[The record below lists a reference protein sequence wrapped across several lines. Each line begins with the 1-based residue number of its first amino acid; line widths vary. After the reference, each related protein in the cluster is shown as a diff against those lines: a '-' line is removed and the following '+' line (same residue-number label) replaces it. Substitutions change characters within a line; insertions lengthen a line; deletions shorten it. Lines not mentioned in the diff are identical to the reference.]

1 MPLFSYRVAK
11 GDGTIIQQQAEAE
24 NESLLRGRLE
34 GEGYLVLSISK
45 AIGISL
51 PSFSFKKKV
60 SPRDFLIFN
69 HELIV
74 LLKAGLP
81 IMKVLDILS
90 ERGSQPDFVEAL
102 KGVQRNV
109 RGGSAIADAMSKH
122 PLYFSELYVSSLRAG
137 EKSGNLV
144 EVISRFMEYQK
155 KILEV
160 RKKVFAALA
169 YPCFLLAVGVGV
181 LGFLLIYVMPTFS
194 ELYQGSKTELPLFTR
209 VLLNFV
215 HFLNRN
221 LILLAVGFIALLV
234 GLLAAFRSGWG
245 KELADLLM
253 LKAPVLSAVVK
264 KHYLIRISR
273 TLSTILKSGIPLV
286 VALEMVAAAM
296 TNQLVRRQVNEVGNR
311 VRGGVGLS
319 AAFSA
324 VGLFPKM
331 SAEMIAVGET
341 TGSLDEMLS
350 EVAAF
355 HEEELD
361 LILSRVTTWVEPVL
375 LLTIGSLVALILIA
389 MYLPIFNLAGAIR

>member
-11 GDGTIIQQQAEAE
+11 GDGTIIEQQVEAE

-45 AIGISL
+45 SVGMSL

-60 SPRDFLIFN
+60 PPRDFLIFN

-90 ERGSQPDFVEAL
+90 ERGSHPDFVEVL
-102 KGVQRNV
+102 KTVQREV

-122 PLYFSELYVSSLRAG
+122 PFYFSELYVSSLRAG

-155 KILEV
+155 KILAV
-160 RKKVFAALA
+160 RKKVFAALV
-169 YPCFLLAVGVGV
+169 YPAFLLTVGTGV
-181 LGFLLIYVMPTFS
+181 LAFLLLYVMPTFS
-194 ELYQGSKTELPLFTR
+194 ELYQGAKSDLPFFTR
-209 VLLNFV
+209 ILLSFV
-215 HFLNRN
+215 QFVNRN
-221 LILLAVGFIALLV
+221 LIFFALGLAALLAAVW
-234 GLLAAFRSGWG
+234 AAFRSGLG
-245 KELADLLM
+245 KELADPLM
-253 LKAPVLSAVVK
+253 LKSPLLNAIVK
-264 KHYLIRISR
+264 KHYQIRISR
-273 TLSTILKSGIPLV
+273 TLSTVLRSGIPLT

-296 TNQLVRRQVNEVGNR
+296 TNQIIKRQVLEVGSR
-311 VRGGVGLS
+311 VRGGIGL
-319 AAFSA
+319 APAFFSVA
-324 VGLFPKM
+324 LFPKM
-331 SAEMIAVGET
+331 STEMIAVGET
-341 TGSLDEMLS
+341 TGSLDEMLG

-361 LILSRVTTWVEPVL
+361 LILSRVTTWVEPIL
-375 LLTIGSLVALILIA
+375 LLTIGVLVALILVA
-389 MYLPIFNLAGAIR
+389 MYLPIFNLAGTIR